1 MSKNSWRKFK
11 ASLEHKGKVYT
22 LKGQI
27 TIKRGKFPGEVEIN
41 SINDIPTQQIL
52 PGMPEIPYTHKL
64 QHPFILPTRAIAA
77 SFTRKMDGT
86 AILFSPLHLPDGE
99 ILVFPRTRGMVVIAD
114 TKWRSLR
121 TLVNAALDSQLI
133 ERIAKVCRQQN
144 ATLVFELW
152 GANNQHTVQY
162 DTLLKLS
169 LHTIIKNRNTTQ
181 PWRLV
186 KQIAA
191 ANYIPIVD
199 ELLRISMPKLS
210 EQTLL
215 HFGKQLVAE
224 QEKENNPLLGLYR
237 HEGVVL
243 NIETKSLGFQWKFKP
258 PSMEEYHRT
267 ARVSIRPITIFHSLW
282 KMVDQ
287 GEEVSLDALIEN
299 MSLDYGTEAVSY
311 YQNLIAHH
319 YCMWLSKHYSLTA

>member
-27 TIKRGKFPGEVEIN
+27 TIKRGRFPGEVEIN

-64 QHPFILPTRAIAA
+64 QHPFVLPNRAFAA

-86 AILFSPLHLPDGE
+86 AILFSPLQLPDGE

-121 TLVNAALDSQLI
+121 RLVNAAVDNQLI

-162 DTLLKLS
+162 DTPLRLS

-191 ANYIPIVD
+191 ANSIPTVD
-199 ELLRISMPKLS
+199 ELIRISTPTLS
-210 EQTLL
+210 EENLL
-215 HFGKQLVAE
+215 HFGQKLVTE

-243 NIETKSLGFQWKFKP
+243 NIETQSLGFQWKFKP

-299 MSLDYGTEAVSY
+299 MSLEYGNEAGSY
-311 YQNLIAHH
+311 HQNIIFHH
-319 YCMWLSKHYSLTA
+319 SGMWLSKYYGLTA

>member
-52 PGMPEIPYTHKL
+52 PGMPEIPYTHKI
-64 QHPFILPTRAIAA
+64 QHPFIVPTRAIAA

-86 AILFSPLHLPDGE
+86 AILFSPLYLPDGE
-99 ILVFPRTRGMVVIAD
+99 ILVFPRTRGMVLIAD

-121 TLVNAALDSQLI
+121 TLVNTALDNQLI

-152 GANNQHTVQY
+152 GTNNQHTVQY
-162 DTLLKLS
+162 DIPLQLS

-191 ANYIPIVD
+191 ANYIPTVD
-199 ELLRISMPKLS
+199 ELVRISIPNLS
-210 EQTLL
+210 QQSLW
-215 HFGKQLVAE
+215 HFGQKLVAE

-237 HEGVVL
+237 QEGVVL
-243 NIETKSLGFQWKFKP
+243 NIETQSLGYQWKFKP
-258 PSMEEYHRT
+258 HSMEEYHRT
-267 ARVSIRPITIFHSLW
+267 ARISIRPITIFHSLW

-287 GEEVSLDALIEN
+287 GEEVSLNALIEN

-319 YCMWLSKHYSLTA
+319 YWMWLSKFYGLTA